1 MSWHKSV
8 NDVLAQHRLLT
19 AALHGAGTNPFYG
32 WLLVRFLI
40 LPACSTA
47 SRPLRCARAACGGA
61 FGSLDPV
68 CAREAVR
75 QRERNRVRKGITM
88 SFDVERVSHELI
100 AALQPLLP
108 RIQRRDRALA
118 VQLTRAASSISL
130 NVSEANYSDPG
141 NRRARFYTAAGSANE
156 TRSALR
162 VATAWGYLSRSDSEV
177 PLQLLDRILAMLWK
191 LSH

>member
-1 MSWHKSV
+1 
-8 NDVLAQHRLLT
+8 
-19 AALHGAGTNPFYG
+19 
-32 WLLVRFLI
+32 
-40 LPACSTA
+40 
-47 SRPLRCARAACGGA
+47 
-61 FGSLDPV
+61 
-68 CAREAVR
+68 
-75 QRERNRVRKGITM
+75 M